1 MATITAPGGSVARN
15 TVQTIPWASITR
27 PVHVGERSDWFGLYL
42 TTALDAEPTAW
53 QFTDG
58 TAAGSGALYIPDG
71 IPLLTYELRLFSGH
85 TQAKIATSASFT
97 MTAGTP
103 TTLTVPA
110 SASANDTI
118 TATWAAIADPQ
129 PTDYIE
135 LREASLQTVASAP
148 VLTGGLAAGSAPLYI
163 PNATA
168 DGTYRGYLWRAA
180 VPEYGLPATA
190 LALSGTMVVARTAV
204 ATIASPGDQL
214 AGTLVAAQWANIVS
228 PAPSVQD
235 WVGALRPRRAGVRA
249 PRLPLPDGGASGS
262 LPFVIPGY
270 LPTASYELRLYSGAD
285 QSLLA
290 TSDPFTVTAAP

>member
-103 TTLTVPA
+103 TTLTLPA

-228 PAPSVQD
+228 PAPSTRTGSGLFAL
-235 WVGALRPRRAGVRA
+235 GAPASA
-249 PRLPLPDGGASGS
+249 PL
-262 LPFVIPGY
+262 GY
-270 LPTASYELRLYSGAD
+270 RYL
-285 QSLLA
+285 
-290 TSDPFTVTAAP
+290 TAAPAAACRSSSRATCRPPPTSCGSIAAPINRCWPRRTRSP